1 MENEKQTNLETNSA
15 EQSVAYT
22 SFSQLFRAAEAAN
35 PNLTQQQFMNAVQR
49 TTMYSY
55 YTANPYVQN
64 TRVKNI
70 SSKPKLLQKDEIVKC
85 LLSPNTSE
93 LELRQVSDAL
103 VWTAY
108 PYYKLIKTTADILTY
123 RHYIYPKYI
132 DESDAKTT
140 EFKREWQLAERINEA
155 IKPSQTAHEAAMM
168 AMKEG
173 KAFYLLRKDVDR
185 SHLKVNYCFLQQL
198 PQDWVKIVGYNN
210 VSKYSVAFNLMYFTK
225 AGTDI
230 YQYGDLFVPYMEDF
244 YQVVSPTYETKNGKV
259 KVVFSS
265 ITENAKKLSK
275 NAFGSPDIYYENGR
289 WFYWVTLPA
298 EKIWT
303 FEIDDSTRNVISP
316 LAGLM
321 LSMSQ
326 IAQYENLQLELLAN
340 PLVALL
346 HGEIETYDN
355 SQTQME
361 DQYKLSPSGR
371 QFFEALWYQM
381 MYQNNTGGIGFYAAP
396 LKNMKLEQLAEAP
409 NATNIS
415 SEGYAYIMMKSGNAL
430 LPLSTEP
437 RAGMV
442 DYSAKIES
450 QYGRCIYRTFEN
462 LMNFIY
468 ADTGL
473 KREWRFKM
481 FGNVFTEEREI
492 ESARKG
498 MTLGILLDTLKY
510 DALMGHSLLDDMAI
524 SDAINA
530 SGILDKRIPLVTS
543 YTAKQSESNLPPQ
556 SDSKLPPQ
564 AQIDEGGR
572 PSAEMGDIESEG
584 QESSFDAGD

>member
-1 MENEKQTNLETNSA
+1 MENEKNLQPNNGEKN
-15 EQSVAYT
+15 VAYT
-22 SFSQLFRAAEAAN
+22 SFSNLFRAVEAAN
-35 PNLTQQQFMNAVQR
+35 PNLTQQQFMNAVSR
-49 TTMYSY
+49 TSMYSY

-64 TRVKNI
+64 DRVKNI
-70 SSKPKLLQKDEIVKC
+70 SSKPNLITKEKIVEC
-85 LLSPNTSE
+85 LLNPNGSE
-93 LELRQVSDAL
+93 LPLRELSDAL

-108 PYYKLIKTTADILTY
+108 PYFKLIKTTADILTY
-123 RHYIYPKYI
+123 RNYIYPKFT

-140 EFKREWQLAERINEA
+140 EFKREWQLAERISES
-155 IKPSQTAHEAAMM
+155 IKPEQTAHEATMM
-168 AMKEG
+168 ALKEG

-198 PQDWVKIVGYNN
+198 PQDYVKIVGYNN
-210 VSKYSVAFNLMYFTK
+210 VSKYSVAFNMMYFDK
-225 AGTDI
+225 VGTDI

-244 YQVVSPTYETKNGKV
+244 YSVVDPTYQVGKSGKV
-259 KVVFSS
+259 KIVYSS
-265 ITENAKKLSK
+265 IAKNAKKVSP
-275 NAFGSPDIYYENGR
+275 NAIGSPEIYFENGR

-298 EKIWT
+298 TSIWT

-316 LAGLM
+316 FAGLM

-355 SQTQME
+355 SQQQME
-361 DQYKLSPSGR
+361 DAYKLSPSGR

-381 MYQNNTGGIGFYAAP
+381 MYQNNTSGIGFYAAP

-415 SEGYAYIMMKSGNAL
+415 SNGYAYVMMKSGNAL

-442 DYSAKIES
+442 AYAAKIES

-462 LMNFIY
+462 LMNFIFS
-468 ADTGL
+468 DVGL

-481 FGNVFTEEREI
+481 FGNVFSEQEELED
-492 ESARKG
+492 ARKG
-498 MTLGILLDTLKY
+498 MTLGILIDTLRY
-510 DALMGHSLLDDMAI
+510 DAILGHSILDDMSI
-524 SDAINA
+524 SDAISA
-530 SGILDKRIPLVTS
+530 SGVLNKRVPLVTS
-543 YTAKQSESNLPPQ
+543 YTAKQSE
-556 SDSKLPPQ
+556 SKLPPQ

-572 PSAEMGDIESEG
+572 PKAEMGNIESVGE
-584 QESSFDAGD
+584 EESFDAGE

>member
-1 MENEKQTNLETNSA
+1 MENEKTTNLETNSA
-15 EQSVAYT
+15 DRSVAYS
-22 SFSQLFRAAEAAN
+22 SFSKLFRAVEASN
-35 PNLTQQQFMNAVQR
+35 PNLTQQQFMNAVSR

-55 YTANPYVQN
+55 YTANPFVQN
-64 TRVKNI
+64 DRVKNI
-70 SSKPKLLQKDEIVKC
+70 SSKPDLISKDEIVKC
-85 LLSPNTSE
+85 LLSPNNSE
-93 LELRQVSDAL
+93 RELRQLSDAL

-108 PYYKLIKTTADILTY
+108 PYFKLIKTTADILTY

-155 IKPSQTAHEAAMM
+155 MKPSQIAHEATMM
-168 AMKEG
+168 AMREG
-173 KAFYLLRKDVDR
+173 KAFYLLRRDIDR

-210 VSKYSVAFNLMYFTK
+210 ISKYSVAFNLMYFTK

-230 YQYGDLFVPYMEDF
+230 YQYGDLFEPYMEDF
-244 YQVVSPTYETKNGKV
+244 YQVVNPTYETTKRGKT

-265 ITENAKKLSK
+265 IANNAKKLKK

-298 EKIWT
+298 DKIWT
-303 FEIDDSTRNVISP
+303 FEIDDSSRNVISP

-381 MYQNNTGGIGFYAAP
+381 MALNNTGGIGFYAAP

-415 SEGYAYIMMKSGNAL
+415 SEGYSYIMMKSGNGL

-442 DYSAKIES
+442 EYSSKIES

-468 ADTGL
+468 QDAGL
-473 KREWRFKM
+473 KREWRFHM
-481 FGNVFTEEREI
+481 FGNIFTEERDKET
-492 ESARKG
+492 ARKG

-510 DALMGHSLLDDMAI
+510 DALNGHSLLDDMAI

-530 SGILDKRIPLVTS
+530 SGILNKRIPLVTS
-543 YTAKQSESNLPPQ
+543 YTAKQTDSN
-556 SDSKLPPQ
+556 LPPQ

>member
-1 MENEKQTNLETNSA
+1 MENEKKLQPNNGEKN
-15 EQSVAYT
+15 VAYT
-22 SFSQLFRAAEAAN
+22 SFSNLFRAVEAAN
-35 PNLTQQQFMNAVQR
+35 PNLTQQQFMNAVSR
-49 TTMYSY
+49 TSMYSY

-64 TRVKNI
+64 DRVKNI
-70 SSKPKLLQKDEIVKC
+70 SSKPNLITKEKIVEC
-85 LLSPNTSE
+85 LLNPNGSE
-93 LELRQVSDAL
+93 LPLRELSDAL

-108 PYYKLIKTTADILTY
+108 PYFKLIKTTADILTY
-123 RHYIYPKYI
+123 RNYIYPKFT

-140 EFKREWQLAERINEA
+140 EFKREWQLAERISESINPE
-155 IKPSQTAHEAAMM
+155 QTAHEATMM
-168 AMKEG
+168 ALKEG

-198 PQDWVKIVGYNN
+198 PQDYVKIVGYNN
-210 VSKYSVAFNLMYFTK
+210 ISKYSVAFNMMYFDK
-225 AGTDI
+225 VGTDI

-244 YQVVSPTYETKNGKV
+244 YSVVDPTYQVGKSGKV
-259 KVVFSS
+259 KIVYSS
-265 ITENAKKLSK
+265 IAKNAKKVSP
-275 NAFGSPDIYYENGR
+275 NAIGSPEIYFENGR

-298 EKIWT
+298 TSIWT

-316 LAGLM
+316 FAGLM

-355 SQTQME
+355 SQQQME
-361 DQYKLSPSGR
+361 DAYKLSPSGR

-381 MYQNNTGGIGFYAAP
+381 MYQNNTSGIGFYAAP

-415 SEGYAYIMMKSGNAL
+415 SNGYAYVMMKSGNAL

-442 DYSAKIES
+442 AYAAKIES

-462 LMNFIY
+462 LMNFIFS
-468 ADTGL
+468 DVGL

-481 FGNVFTEEREI
+481 FGNVFSEQEELED
-492 ESARKG
+492 ARKG
-498 MTLGILLDTLKY
+498 MTLGILIDTLRY
-510 DALMGHSLLDDMAI
+510 DAILGHSILDDMSI
-524 SDAINA
+524 SDAISA
-530 SGILDKRIPLVTS
+530 SGVLNKRVPLVTS
-543 YTAKQSESNLPPQ
+543 YTAKQSE
-556 SDSKLPPQ
+556 SKLPPQ

-572 PSAEMGDIESEG
+572 PKAKIGNIESVGE
-584 QESSFDAGD
+584 EESFDAGE

>member
-1 MENEKQTNLETNSA
+1 MENEKKLQPNNGEKN
-15 EQSVAYT
+15 VAYT
-22 SFSQLFRAAEAAN
+22 SFSNLFRAVEAAN
-35 PNLTQQQFMNAVQR
+35 PNLTQQQFMNAVSR
-49 TTMYSY
+49 TSMYSY

-64 TRVKNI
+64 DRVKNI
-70 SSKPKLLQKDEIVKC
+70 SSKPNLISKEKIVEC
-85 LLSPNTSE
+85 LLNPNGSE
-93 LELRQVSDAL
+93 LPLRELSDAL

-108 PYYKLIKTTADILTY
+108 PYFKLIKTTADILTY
-123 RHYIYPKYI
+123 RNYIYPKFT

-140 EFKREWQLAERINEA
+140 EFKREWQLAERISES
-155 IKPSQTAHEAAMM
+155 IKPEQTAHEATMM
-168 AMKEG
+168 ALKEG

-198 PQDWVKIVGYNN
+198 PQDYVKIVGYNN
-210 VSKYSVAFNLMYFTK
+210 VSKYSVAFNMMYFDK
-225 AGTDI
+225 VGTDI

-244 YQVVSPTYETKNGKV
+244 YSVVDPTYQVGKSGKV
-259 KVVFSS
+259 KIVYSS
-265 ITENAKKLSK
+265 IAKNAKKVSP
-275 NAFGSPDIYYENGR
+275 NAIGSPEIYFENGR

-298 EKIWT
+298 TSIWT

-316 LAGLM
+316 FAGLM

-355 SQTQME
+355 SQQQME
-361 DQYKLSPSGR
+361 DAYKLSPSGR

-381 MYQNNTGGIGFYAAP
+381 MYQNNTSGIGFYAAP

-415 SEGYAYIMMKSGNAL
+415 SNGYAYVMMKSGNAL

-442 DYSAKIES
+442 AYAAKIES

-462 LMNFIY
+462 LMNFIFS
-468 ADTGL
+468 DVGL

-481 FGNVFTEEREI
+481 FGNVFSEQEELED
-492 ESARKG
+492 ARKG
-498 MTLGILLDTLKY
+498 MTLGILIDTLRY
-510 DALMGHSLLDDMAI
+510 DAILGHSILDDMSI
-524 SDAINA
+524 SDAISA
-530 SGILDKRIPLVTS
+530 SGVLNKRVPLVTS
-543 YTAKQSESNLPPQ
+543 YTAKQSE
-556 SDSKLPPQ
+556 SKLPPQ

-572 PSAEMGDIESEG
+572 PKAKIGNIESVGE
-584 QESSFDAGD
+584 EESFDAGE

>member
-1 MENEKQTNLETNSA
+1 MENEKNLQPNNGEKN
-15 EQSVAYT
+15 VAYT
-22 SFSQLFRAAEAAN
+22 SFSNLFRAVEAAN
-35 PNLTQQQFMNAVQR
+35 PNLTQQQFMNAVSR
-49 TTMYSY
+49 TSMYSY

-64 TRVKNI
+64 DRVKNI
-70 SSKPKLLQKDEIVKC
+70 SSKPNLISKEKIVEC
-85 LLSPNTSE
+85 LLNPNGSE
-93 LELRQVSDAL
+93 LPLRELSDAL

-108 PYYKLIKTTADILTY
+108 PYFKLIKTTADILTY
-123 RHYIYPKYI
+123 RNYIYPKFT

-140 EFKREWQLAERINEA
+140 EFKREWQLAERISES
-155 IKPSQTAHEAAMM
+155 IKPEQTAHEATMM
-168 AMKEG
+168 ALKEG

-198 PQDWVKIVGYNN
+198 PQDYVKIVGYNN
-210 VSKYSVAFNLMYFTK
+210 VSKYSVAFNMMYFDK
-225 AGTDI
+225 VGTDI

-244 YQVVSPTYETKNGKV
+244 YSVVDPTYQVGKSGKV
-259 KVVFSS
+259 KIVYSS
-265 ITENAKKLSK
+265 IAKNAKKVSH
-275 NAFGSPDIYYENGR
+275 NAIGSPDIYSENGR

-298 EKIWT
+298 TSIWT

-316 LAGLM
+316 FAGLM

-355 SQTQME
+355 SQQQME
-361 DQYKLSPSGR
+361 DAYKLSPSGR

-381 MYQNNTGGIGFYAAP
+381 MYQNNTSGIGFYAAP

-415 SEGYAYIMMKSGNAL
+415 SNGYAYVMMKSGNAL

-442 DYSAKIES
+442 AYAAKIES

-462 LMNFIY
+462 LMNFIFS
-468 ADTGL
+468 DVGL

-481 FGNVFTEEREI
+481 FGNVFSEQDELED
-492 ESARKG
+492 ARKG
-498 MTLGILLDTLKY
+498 MTLGILIDTLRY
-510 DALMGHSLLDDMAI
+510 DAILGHSILDDMSI
-524 SDAINA
+524 SDAISA
-530 SGILDKRIPLVTS
+530 SGVLNKRVPLVTS
-543 YTAKQSESNLPPQ
+543 YTAKQSE
-556 SDSKLPPQ
+556 SKLPPQ

-572 PSAEMGDIESEG
+572 PKAEMGNIESVGE
-584 QESSFDAGD
+584 EESFDAGE

>member
-1 MENEKQTNLETNSA
+1 MENETKNLQQNSG
-15 EQSVAYT
+15 ENSVAYT
-22 SFSQLFRAAEAAN
+22 SFSRLFRAAEAAN
-35 PNLTQQQFMNAVQR
+35 PNITHQQFMNAISR
-49 TTMYSY
+49 TSMYSY

-64 TRVKNI
+64 TRVKDV
-70 SSKPKLLQKDEIVKC
+70 SSKPNLIGKDEIVKC
-85 LLSPNTSE
+85 LLNPNNSE
-93 LELRQVSDAL
+93 KPLREVSDAL

-108 PYYKLIKTTADILTY
+108 PYFKLIKTTADILTY
-123 RHYIYPKYI
+123 RHYTYPKNI
-132 DESDAKTT
+132 DSSDAKTT
-140 EFKREWQLAERINEA
+140 DFIREWQLAEKITDA
-155 IKPSQTAHEAAMM
+155 MKPEQTAHEAAMM
-168 AMKEG
+168 ALKEG

-198 PQDWVKIVGYNN
+198 PQDWIKIVGYNN
-210 VSKYSVAFNLMYFTK
+210 ITKYSVAFNLMYFTK

-244 YQVVSPTYETKNGKV
+244 YSVIDPTYVPSKGGKV
-259 KVVFSS
+259 KVVFSE
-265 ITENAKKLSK
+265 IAKNAKKLRK
-275 NAFGSPDIYYENGR
+275 NAIGEPEIYFENGR

-298 EKIWT
+298 TAVWT

-316 LAGLM
+316 FAGLM

-326 IAQYENLQLELLAN
+326 ISQYENLQLELLAN

-355 SQTQME
+355 SQMQME
-361 DQYKLSPSGR
+361 DAYKLSPSGR
-371 QFFEALWYQM
+371 DFFEALWYQM
-381 MYQNNTGGIGFYAAP
+381 MYQNNTSGIGFYAAP

-415 SEGYAYIMMKSGNAL
+415 SEGYAYVMMKAGNGL

-442 DYSAKIES
+442 AYAAKIES

-468 ADTGL
+468 VDTGL
-473 KREWRFKM
+473 KRDWRFKM
-481 FGNVFTEEREI
+481 FGNIFSERE
-492 ESARKG
+492 ELEDARKG
-498 MTLGILLDTLKY
+498 MTLGLLVDTLRY
-510 DALMGHSLLDDMAI
+510 DAILGHSLIDDIAI
-524 SDAINA
+524 SDAISA
-530 SGILDKRIPLVTS
+530 SGVLDRRIPLVTS

-556 SDSKLPPQ
+556 
-564 AQIDEGGR
+564 AQVETGGR
-572 PSAEMGDIESEG
+572 PSAEMGDIQSVGEE
-584 QESSFDAGD
+584 ESFDSGE

>member
-1 MENEKQTNLETNSA
+1 MENEKTTNLETNSA
-15 EQSVAYT
+15 DRSVAYS
-22 SFSQLFRAAEAAN
+22 SFSKLFRAVEASN
-35 PNLTQQQFMNAVQR
+35 PNLTQQQFMNAVSR

-55 YTANPYVQN
+55 YTANPFVQN
-64 TRVKNI
+64 DRVKNI
-70 SSKPKLLQKDEIVKC
+70 SSKPDLISKDEIVKC
-85 LLSPNTSE
+85 LLSPNNSE
-93 LELRQVSDAL
+93 RELRQLSDAL

-108 PYYKLIKTTADILTY
+108 PYFKLIKTTADILTY

-155 IKPSQTAHEAAMM
+155 MKPSQIAHEATMM
-168 AMKEG
+168 AMREG
-173 KAFYLLRKDVDR
+173 KAFYLLRRDIDR

-210 VSKYSVAFNLMYFTK
+210 ISKYSVAFNLMYFTK

-230 YQYGDLFVPYMEDF
+230 YQYGDLFEPYMEDF
-244 YQVVSPTYETKNGKV
+244 YQVVNPTYETTKRGKT

-265 ITENAKKLSK
+265 IANNAKKLKK

-298 EKIWT
+298 DKIWT
-303 FEIDDSTRNVISP
+303 FEIDDSSRNVISP

-381 MYQNNTGGIGFYAAP
+381 MALNNTGGIGFYAAP

-415 SEGYAYIMMKSGNAL
+415 SEGYSYIMMKSGNGL

-442 DYSAKIES
+442 EYSSKIES
-450 QYGRCIYRTFEN
+450 QYGCCIYRTFEN

-468 ADTGL
+468 QDAGL
-473 KREWRFKM
+473 KREWRFHM
-481 FGNVFTEEREI
+481 FGNIFTEERDKET
-492 ESARKG
+492 ARKG

-510 DALMGHSLLDDMAI
+510 DALNGHSLLDDMAI

-530 SGILDKRIPLVTS
+530 SGILNKRIPLVTS
-543 YTAKQSESNLPPQ
+543 YTAKQTDSN
-556 SDSKLPPQ
+556 LPPQ

>member
-1 MENEKQTNLETNSA
+1 MENETKTLQPNNGG
-15 EQSVAYT
+15 QNVAYE
-22 SFSQLFRAAEAAN
+22 SFSMLFRAAEAAN
-35 PNLTQQQFMNAVQR
+35 PNITRQQFMNAVQR
-49 TTMYSY
+49 TQMYSY
-55 YTANPYVQN
+55 YTANPYTQN
-64 TRVKNI
+64 TRVKGI
-70 SSKPKLLQKDEIVKC
+70 SSKPNLLDKNKIVEC

-93 LELRQVSDAL
+93 RPLREVSDAL

-108 PYYKLIKTTADILTY
+108 PYFKLIKTTADILTY
-123 RHYIYPKYI
+123 RHYTYPKGI
-132 DESDAKTT
+132 DESDAKTQD
-140 EFKREWQLAERINEA
+140 FIREWQLAEKITDA
-155 IKPSQTAHEAAMM
+155 IKPEQSAHEATMM
-168 AMKEG
+168 SLREG

-210 VSKYSVAFNLMYFTK
+210 VTKYSVAFNLMYFTK

-230 YQYGDLFVPYMEDF
+230 YQYGDTFVPYMDDF
-244 YQVVSPTYETKNGKV
+244 FSVIDPTYDPSKGGKV
-259 KVVFSS
+259 KVVLSAVAK
-265 ITENAKKLSK
+265 NAKKLRK
-275 NAFGSPDIYYENGR
+275 NAIGNPDVYFENGR

-298 EKIWT
+298 TAVWT
-303 FEIDDSTRNVISP
+303 FEIDDSSRNVISP

-326 IAQYENLQLELLAN
+326 ISQYENLQLELLAN

-355 SQTQME
+355 SQQQME

-371 QFFEALWYQM
+371 DFFEALWYQM

-415 SEGYAYIMMKSGNAL
+415 SEGYAYVMMKAGNGL

-442 DYSAKIES
+442 AYAAKIES

-462 LMNFIY
+462 LMNYIF
-468 ADTGL
+468 ADVGL
-473 KREWRFKM
+473 KRDWRFKM
-481 FGNVFTEEREI
+481 FGNIFSERE
-492 ESARKG
+492 ELEDARKG
-498 MTLGILLDTLKY
+498 MTLGILIDALRY
-510 DALMGHSLLDDMAI
+510 DAILGHSLIDDIAI
-524 SDAINA
+524 SNAVVA
-530 SGILDKRIPLVTS
+530 SGVLNKRIPLVSS
-543 YTAKQSESNLPPQ
+543 YSMKQGDNGG
-556 SDSKLPPQ
+556 LPPQ
-564 AQIDEGGR
+564 AQVDTGGR
-572 PSAEMGDIESEG
+572 PSAEMGNIESVGE
-584 QESSFDAGD
+584 EESFDSGE

>member
-1 MENEKQTNLETNSA
+1 MENEKNLQPNNGEKN
-15 EQSVAYT
+15 VAYT
-22 SFSQLFRAAEAAN
+22 SFSNLFRAVEAAN
-35 PNLTQQQFMNAVQR
+35 PNLTQQQFMNAVSR
-49 TTMYSY
+49 TSMYSY

-64 TRVKNI
+64 DRVKNI
-70 SSKPKLLQKDEIVKC
+70 SSKPNLISKEKIVEC
-85 LLSPNTSE
+85 LLNPNGSE
-93 LELRQVSDAL
+93 LPLRELSDAL

-108 PYYKLIKTTADILTY
+108 PYFKLIKTTADILTY
-123 RHYIYPKYI
+123 RNYIYPKFT

-140 EFKREWQLAERINEA
+140 EFKREWQLAERISES
-155 IKPSQTAHEAAMM
+155 IKPEQTAHEATMM
-168 AMKEG
+168 ALKEG

-198 PQDWVKIVGYNN
+198 PQDYVKIVGYNN
-210 VSKYSVAFNLMYFTK
+210 VSKYSVAFNMMYFDK
-225 AGTDI
+225 VGTDI

-244 YQVVSPTYETKNGKV
+244 YSVVDPTYQVGKSGKV
-259 KVVFSS
+259 KIVYSS
-265 ITENAKKLSK
+265 IAKNAKKVSP
-275 NAFGSPDIYYENGR
+275 NAIGSPEIYFENGR

-298 EKIWT
+298 TAIWT

-316 LAGLM
+316 FAGLM

-355 SQTQME
+355 SQQQME
-361 DQYKLSPSGR
+361 DAYKLSPSGR

-381 MYQNNTGGIGFYAAP
+381 MYQNNTSGIGFYAAP

-415 SEGYAYIMMKSGNAL
+415 SNGYAYVMMKSGNAL

-442 DYSAKIES
+442 AYAAKIES

-462 LMNFIY
+462 LMNFIFS
-468 ADTGL
+468 DVGL

-481 FGNVFTEEREI
+481 FGNVFSEQEELED
-492 ESARKG
+492 ARKG
-498 MTLGILLDTLKY
+498 MTLGILIDTLRY
-510 DALMGHSLLDDMAI
+510 DAILGHSILDDMSI
-524 SDAINA
+524 SDAISA
-530 SGILDKRIPLVTS
+530 SGVLNKRVPLVTS
-543 YTAKQSESNLPPQ
+543 YTAKQSE
-556 SDSKLPPQ
+556 SKLPPQ

-572 PSAEMGDIESEG
+572 PKAKMGNIESVGE
-584 QESSFDAGD
+584 EESFDAGE

>member
-1 MENEKQTNLETNSA
+1 MENEKTINLESNS
-15 EQSVAYT
+15 EEKSVAYT

-35 PNLTQQQFMNAVQR
+35 PNLTHQQFMNAVSK
-49 TTMYSY
+49 TAMYSY
-55 YTANPYVQN
+55 YTANPYTQN
-64 TRVKNI
+64 DRVKNI
-70 SSKPKLLQKDEIVKC
+70 SSRPNLITKDKIVEC

-93 LELRQVSDAL
+93 LPLRELSDGL

-168 AMKEG
+168 ALKEG

-198 PQDWVKIVGYNN
+198 PQDWVKIVGFNN
-210 VSKYSVAFNLMYFTK
+210 VSKYSVAFNLMYFEK

-244 YQVVSPTYETKNGKV
+244 YSVVNPTYEETRSGKV
-259 KVVFSS
+259 KFVYSS
-265 ITENAKKLSK
+265 IAKNAKKMSK
-275 NAFGSPDIYYENGR
+275 NAYGSPEIYYENGR

-298 EKIWT
+298 DKIWT

-316 LAGLM
+316 FAGLM

-340 PLVALL
+340 PLVAVL

-361 DQYKLSPSGR
+361 DSYKLSPSGR

-381 MYQNNTGGIGFYAAP
+381 MYQNNTSGIGFYAAP
-396 LKNMKLEQLAEAP
+396 LKNMKLEQLGESP

-415 SEGYAYIMMKSGNAL
+415 SESYSYIMMKSGNAL

-442 DYSAKIES
+442 DYSARIES

-468 ADTGL
+468 QDTGL
-473 KREWRFKM
+473 KRDWRFHM
-481 FGNVFTEEREI
+481 FGNVFTEEKELDN
-492 ESARKG
+492 ARKG

-510 DALMGHSLLDDMAI
+510 DALLGHSLLDDMAI

-530 SGILDKRIPLVTS
+530 SGILNKRIPLVTS
-543 YTAKQSESNLPPQ
+543 YTAKQAESG
-556 SDSKLPPQ
+556 LPPQ

>member
-1 MENEKQTNLETNSA
+1 MENEKATSLETNSA
-15 EQSVAYT
+15 EKSVAYT

-35 PNLTQQQFMNAVQR
+35 PNLTQQQFMNAVSK

-55 YTANPYVQN
+55 YTANPFVQN

-70 SSKPKLLQKDEIVKC
+70 SSKPNLIQKDEIVKC

-93 LELRQVSDAL
+93 RELRQLSEAL

-108 PYYKLIKTTADILTY
+108 PYFKLVKTTADILTY
-123 RHYIYPKYI
+123 RHYIHPKYI
-132 DESDAKTT
+132 DESDAKTS

-155 IKPSQTAHEAAMM
+155 IKPSQTAHEATMM
-168 AMKEG
+168 ALKEG
-173 KAFYLLRKDVDR
+173 KAFYLLRKDIDR

-198 PQDWVKIVGYNN
+198 PQDYVKIVGFNN
-210 VSKYSVAFNLMYFTK
+210 VSKYTVAFNMMYFTK

-230 YQYGDLFVPYMEDF
+230 NQYGDLFDPYLEDF
-244 YQVVSPTYETKNGKV
+244 YSVVNPTYISQKNGKTKIV
-259 KVVFSS
+259 YSS
-265 ITENAKKLSK
+265 ITEKAKSLKK
-275 NAFGSPDIYYENGR
+275 NAFGMPEVYAENGR
-289 WFYWVTLPA
+289 WFYWVNLPVD
-298 EKIWT
+298 KVWT

-316 LAGLM
+316 FAGLM

-340 PLVALL
+340 PLVAVL

-361 DQYKLSPSGR
+361 DSYKLSPSGR

-381 MYQNNTGGIGFYAAP
+381 MAMNNTGGIGFYAAP
-396 LKNMKLEQLAEAP
+396 LKNMKLEQLGESP

-415 SEGYAYIMMKSGNAL
+415 SESYSYIMMKSGNGL

-450 QYGRCIYRTFEN
+450 QYGRCVYRTFEN

-468 ADTGL
+468 QDTGL
-473 KREWRFKM
+473 KREWRFRM
-481 FGNVFTEEREI
+481 FGDIFTDAKELEN
-492 ESARKG
+492 ARKG
-498 MTLGILLDTLKY
+498 MTLGILIDTLKY
-510 DALMGHSLLDDMAI
+510 DALIGHSLLDDMAI
-524 SDAINA
+524 SDAISA
-530 SGILDKRIPLVTS
+530 SGILNKRIPLVTS
-543 YTAKQSESNLPPQ
+543 YTAKQAE
-556 SDSKLPPQ
+556 SKLPPQ
-564 AQIDEGGR
+564 AQINDGGR
-572 PSAEMGDIESEG
+572 PAAEMGDIETEG
-584 QESSFDAGD
+584 QESSLDAGD

>member
-1 MENEKQTNLETNSA
+1 MENEKNLQPNNGKKD
-15 EQSVAYT
+15 VAYT
-22 SFSQLFRAAEAAN
+22 SFSELFRAVEAAN
-35 PNLTQQQFMNAVQR
+35 PNLTQQQFMNAVSR
-49 TTMYSY
+49 TSMYSY

-64 TRVKNI
+64 DRVKNI
-70 SSKPKLLQKDEIVKC
+70 SSKPNLISKEKIVEC
-85 LLSPNTSE
+85 LLNPNGSE
-93 LELRQVSDAL
+93 LPLRELSDAL

-108 PYYKLIKTTADILTY
+108 PYFKLIKTTADILTY
-123 RHYIYPKYI
+123 RNYIYPKFT

-140 EFKREWQLAERINEA
+140 EFKREWQLAERISES
-155 IKPSQTAHEAAMM
+155 IKPEQTAHEATMM
-168 AMKEG
+168 ALKEG

-198 PQDWVKIVGYNN
+198 PQDYVKIVGYNN
-210 VSKYSVAFNLMYFTK
+210 VSKYSVAFNMMYFDK
-225 AGTDI
+225 VGTDI

-244 YQVVSPTYETKNGKV
+244 YSVVDPTYQVGKSGKV
-259 KVVFSS
+259 KIVYSS
-265 ITENAKKLSK
+265 IAKNAKKVSP
-275 NAFGSPDIYYENGR
+275 NAIGSPEIYFENGR

-298 EKIWT
+298 TSIWT

-316 LAGLM
+316 FAGLM

-346 HGEIETYDN
+346 HGEIETYDS
-355 SQTQME
+355 SQQQME
-361 DQYKLSPSGR
+361 DAYKLSPSGR

-381 MYQNNTGGIGFYAAP
+381 MYQNNTSGIGFYAAP

-415 SEGYAYIMMKSGNAL
+415 SNGYAYVMMKSGNAL

-442 DYSAKIES
+442 AYSAKIES

-462 LMNFIY
+462 LMNFIFS
-468 ADTGL
+468 DVGL

-481 FGNVFTEEREI
+481 FGNVFSEKDELED
-492 ESARKG
+492 ARKG
-498 MTLGILLDTLKY
+498 MTLGILIDTLRY
-510 DALMGHSLLDDMAI
+510 DAILGHSILDDMSI
-524 SDAINA
+524 SDAISA
-530 SGILDKRIPLVTS
+530 SGVLNKRVPLVTS
-543 YTAKQSESNLPPQ
+543 YTAKQSE
-556 SDSKLPPQ
+556 SKLPPQ

-572 PSAEMGDIESEG
+572 PKAEMGNIESVGE
-584 QESSFDAGD
+584 EESFDAGE

>member
-1 MENEKQTNLETNSA
+1 MENEKNLQPNNGEKN
-15 EQSVAYT
+15 VAYT
-22 SFSQLFRAAEAAN
+22 SFSNLFRAVEAAN
-35 PNLTQQQFMNAVQR
+35 PNLTQQQFMNAVSR
-49 TTMYSY
+49 TSMYSY

-64 TRVKNI
+64 DRVKNI
-70 SSKPKLLQKDEIVKC
+70 SSKPNLISKEKIVEC
-85 LLSPNTSE
+85 LLNPNGSE
-93 LELRQVSDAL
+93 LPLRELSDAL

-108 PYYKLIKTTADILTY
+108 PYFKLIKTTADILTY
-123 RHYIYPKYI
+123 RNYIYPKFT

-140 EFKREWQLAERINEA
+140 EFKREWQLAERISES
-155 IKPSQTAHEAAMM
+155 IKPEQTAHEATMM
-168 AMKEG
+168 ALKEG

-198 PQDWVKIVGYNN
+198 PQDYVKIVGYNN
-210 VSKYSVAFNLMYFTK
+210 VSKYSVAFNMMYFDK
-225 AGTDI
+225 VGTDI

-244 YQVVSPTYETKNGKV
+244 YSVVDPTYQVGKSGKV
-259 KVVFSS
+259 KIVYSS
-265 ITENAKKLSK
+265 IAKNAKKVSP
-275 NAFGSPDIYYENGR
+275 NAIGSPEIYFENGR

-298 EKIWT
+298 TSIWT

-316 LAGLM
+316 FAGLM

-355 SQTQME
+355 SQQQME
-361 DQYKLSPSGR
+361 DAYKLSPSGR

-381 MYQNNTGGIGFYAAP
+381 MYQNNTSGIGFYAAP

-415 SEGYAYIMMKSGNAL
+415 SNGYAYVMMKSGNAL

-442 DYSAKIES
+442 AYAAKIES

-462 LMNFIY
+462 LMNFIFS
-468 ADTGL
+468 DVGL

-481 FGNVFTEEREI
+481 FGNVFSEQEELED
-492 ESARKG
+492 ARKG
-498 MTLGILLDTLKY
+498 MTLGILIDTLRY
-510 DALMGHSLLDDMAI
+510 DAILGHSILDDMSI
-524 SDAINA
+524 SDAISA
-530 SGILDKRIPLVTS
+530 SGVLNKRVPLVTS
-543 YTAKQSESNLPPQ
+543 YTAKQSE
-556 SDSKLPPQ
+556 SKLPPQ

-572 PSAEMGDIESEG
+572 PKAKIGNIESVGE
-584 QESSFDAGD
+584 EESFDAGE

>member
-1 MENEKQTNLETNSA
+1 MENETNNLKPNKA
-15 EQSVAYT
+15 EKSVAYT
-22 SFSQLFRAAEAAN
+22 SFSKLFRAAEAAN
-35 PNLTQQQFMNAVQR
+35 PNLTQQQFMNAVSR
-49 TTMYSY
+49 TTMFSY

-70 SSKPKLLQKDEIVKC
+70 SSKPNLLSKDEIVKC

-93 LELRQVSDAL
+93 KELRQLSDAL

-108 PYYKLIKTTADILTY
+108 PFFKLIKTSADILTY

-155 IKPSQTAHEAAMM
+155 IKPTQTAHEAAMM
-168 AMKEG
+168 ALKEG
-173 KAFYLLRKDVDR
+173 KAFYLLRKDIDR

-198 PQDWVKIVGYNN
+198 PQDWVKIVGFNN

-230 YQYGDLFVPYMEDF
+230 YQYGDIFVPYMDDF
-244 YQVVSPTYETKNGKV
+244 YSVVDPTYETTKGGKV
-259 KVVFSS
+259 KVVLSS
-265 ITENAKKLSK
+265 IAQNAKKISA
-275 NAFGSPDIYYENGR
+275 NAIGNPDIYFENGR

-298 EKIWT
+298 EKVWT

-361 DQYKLSPSGR
+361 DQYKLSPSGI
-371 QFFEALWYQM
+371 QFFESLWYQM

-450 QYGRCIYRTFEN
+450 QFGRCIYSTFEN
-462 LMNFIY
+462 LMNYIY
-468 ADTGL
+468 QDTGL
-473 KREWRFKM
+473 KRDWRFRM
-481 FGNVFTEEREI
+481 FGNVFTEEREL
-492 ESARKG
+492 ENARKG

-530 SGILDKRIPLVTS
+530 SGILNKRIPLVTS
-543 YTAKQSESNLPPQ
+543 YTAKQSES
-556 SDSKLPPQ
+556 KLPPQ

-572 PSAEMGDIESEG
+572 PKAEIGDFETEG
-584 QESSFDAGD
+584 QESSLDSGD

>member
-1 MENEKQTNLETNSA
+1 MENEKTTNLETNSA
-15 EQSVAYT
+15 DRSVAYS
-22 SFSQLFRAAEAAN
+22 SFSKLFRAVEASN
-35 PNLTQQQFMNAVQR
+35 PNLTQQQFMNAVSR

-55 YTANPYVQN
+55 YTANPFVQN
-64 TRVKNI
+64 DRVKNI
-70 SSKPKLLQKDEIVKC
+70 SSKPDLISKDEIVKC
-85 LLSPNTSE
+85 LLSPNNSE
-93 LELRQVSDAL
+93 RELRQLSDAL

-108 PYYKLIKTTADILTY
+108 PYFKLIKTTADILTY

-155 IKPSQTAHEAAMM
+155 MKPSQIAHEATMM
-168 AMKEG
+168 AMREG
-173 KAFYLLRKDVDR
+173 KAFYLLRRDIDR

-210 VSKYSVAFNLMYFTK
+210 ISKYSVAFNLMYFTK

-230 YQYGDLFVPYMEDF
+230 YQYGDLFEPYMEDF
-244 YQVVSPTYETKNGKV
+244 YQVVNPTYETTKRGKT

-265 ITENAKKLSK
+265 IANNAKKLKK

-298 EKIWT
+298 DKIWT
-303 FEIDDSTRNVISP
+303 FEIDDSSRNVISP

-381 MYQNNTGGIGFYAAP
+381 MALNNTGGIGFYAAP

-415 SEGYAYIMMKSGNAL
+415 SEGYSYIMMKSGNGL

-442 DYSAKIES
+442 EYSSKIES

-468 ADTGL
+468 QDAGL
-473 KREWRFKM
+473 KREWRFRM
-481 FGNVFTEEREI
+481 FGNIFTEERDKET
-492 ESARKG
+492 ARKG

-510 DALMGHSLLDDMAI
+510 DALNGHSLLDDMAI

-530 SGILDKRIPLVTS
+530 SGILNKRIPLVTS
-543 YTAKQSESNLPPQ
+543 YTAKQTDSN
-556 SDSKLPPQ
+556 LPPQ

>member
-1 MENEKQTNLETNSA
+1 MENETKTQQQNNA
-15 EQSVAYT
+15 EQNVAYQ
-22 SFSQLFRAAEAAN
+22 SFSKLFRAAEAAN
-35 PNLTQQQFMNAVQR
+35 PNITQQQFMNAVSR

-64 TRVKNI
+64 TRVKNV
-70 SSKPKLLQKDEIVKC
+70 SSKPHLLEKDKIVDA

-93 LELRQVSDAL
+93 RPLRELSDAL

-108 PYYKLIKTTADILTY
+108 PYFKLIKTTADILTY
-123 RHYIYPKYI
+123 RHYTYPKNI
-132 DESDAKTT
+132 DEADAKTKD
-140 EFKREWQLAERINEA
+140 FIREWQLAEKITDA
-155 IKPSQTAHEAAMM
+155 IKPEQTAHEAAMM
-168 AMKEG
+168 SLREG
-173 KAFYLLRKDVDR
+173 KAFYLLRKDIDR

-244 YQVVSPTYETKNGKV
+244 WSVVDPTYVPTQSGKT
-259 KVVFSS
+259 KVVFSKVA
-265 ITENAKKLSK
+265 ENAKKLKK

-298 EKIWT
+298 TDIWT
-303 FEIDDSTRNVISP
+303 FEIDDSSRNVISP

-326 IAQYENLQLELLAN
+326 ISQYENLQLELLAN

-355 SQTQME
+355 SQSQME
-361 DQYKLSPSGR
+361 DSYKLSPSGVE
-371 QFFEALWYQM
+371 FFKALWYQM
-381 MYQNNTGGIGFYAAP
+381 MAMNNTGGIGFYAAP

-415 SEGYAYIMMKSGNAL
+415 SEGYAYIMMKSGNGL

-442 DYSAKIES
+442 DYSSKIES

-468 ADTGL
+468 SDVGL
-473 KREWRFKM
+473 KRDWRFIM
-481 FGNVFTEEREI
+481 FGNIFTERQELED
-492 ESARKG
+492 ARKG
-498 MTLGILLDTLKY
+498 MTLGILLDTLRY
-510 DALMGHSLLDDMAI
+510 DAILGHSLIDDIAI
-524 SDAINA
+524 SNAVVA
-530 SGILDKRIPLVTS
+530 SGVLDKRIPLVSS
-543 YTAKQSESNLPPQ
+543 YSMKQGDNGG
-556 SDSKLPPQ
+556 LPPQ
-564 AQIDEGGR
+564 AQVDTGGR
-572 PSAEMGDIESEG
+572 PSAEMGDIDSEG
-584 QESSFDAGD
+584 EEESFDSGE

>member
-1 MENEKQTNLETNSA
+1 MENEKNLQPNNGEKN
-15 EQSVAYT
+15 VAYT
-22 SFSQLFRAAEAAN
+22 SFSNLFRAVEAAN
-35 PNLTQQQFMNAVQR
+35 PNLTQQQFMNAVSR
-49 TTMYSY
+49 TSMYSY

-64 TRVKNI
+64 DRVKNI
-70 SSKPKLLQKDEIVKC
+70 SSKPNLITKEKIVEC
-85 LLSPNTSE
+85 LLNPNGSE
-93 LELRQVSDAL
+93 LPLRELSDAL

-108 PYYKLIKTTADILTY
+108 PYFKLIKTTADILTY
-123 RHYIYPKYI
+123 RNYIYPKFT

-140 EFKREWQLAERINEA
+140 EFKREWQLAERISES
-155 IKPSQTAHEAAMM
+155 IKPEQTAHEATMM
-168 AMKEG
+168 ALKEG

-198 PQDWVKIVGYNN
+198 PQDYVKIVGYNN
-210 VSKYSVAFNLMYFTK
+210 VSKYSVAFNMMYFDK
-225 AGTDI
+225 VGTDI

-244 YQVVSPTYETKNGKV
+244 YSVVDPTYQVGKSGKV
-259 KVVFSS
+259 KIVYSS
-265 ITENAKKLSK
+265 IAKNAKKVSP
-275 NAFGSPDIYYENGR
+275 NAIGSPEIYFENGR

-298 EKIWT
+298 TSIWT

-316 LAGLM
+316 FAGLM

-355 SQTQME
+355 SQQQME
-361 DQYKLSPSGR
+361 DAYKLSPSGR

-381 MYQNNTGGIGFYAAP
+381 MYQNNTSGIGFYAAP

-415 SEGYAYIMMKSGNAL
+415 SNGSAYVMMKSGNAL

-442 DYSAKIES
+442 AYAAKIES

-462 LMNFIY
+462 LMNFIFS
-468 ADTGL
+468 DVGL

-481 FGNVFTEEREI
+481 FGNVFSEQDELED
-492 ESARKG
+492 ARKG
-498 MTLGILLDTLKY
+498 MTLGILIDTLRY
-510 DALMGHSLLDDMAI
+510 DAILGHSILDDMSI
-524 SDAINA
+524 SDAISA
-530 SGILDKRIPLVTS
+530 SGVLNKRVPLVTS
-543 YTAKQSESNLPPQ
+543 YTAKQSE
-556 SDSKLPPQ
+556 SKLPPQ

-572 PSAEMGDIESEG
+572 PTAKMGNIESVGE
-584 QESSFDAGD
+584 EESFDAGE

>member
-1 MENEKQTNLETNSA
+1 MENEKTTNLETNSA
-15 EQSVAYT
+15 DKSVAYS
-22 SFSQLFRAAEAAN
+22 SFSKLFRAVEASN
-35 PNLTQQQFMNAVQR
+35 PNLTQQQFMNAVSR

-55 YTANPYVQN
+55 YTANPFVQN
-64 TRVKNI
+64 DRVKNI
-70 SSKPKLLQKDEIVKC
+70 SSKPDLISKDEIVKC
-85 LLSPNTSE
+85 LLSPNNSE
-93 LELRQVSDAL
+93 RELRQLSDAL

-108 PYYKLIKTTADILTY
+108 PYLKLIKTTADILTY

-155 IKPSQTAHEAAMM
+155 MKPSQIAHEATMM
-168 AMKEG
+168 AMREG
-173 KAFYLLRKDVDR
+173 KAFYLLRRDIDR

-210 VSKYSVAFNLMYFTK
+210 ISKYSVAFNLMYFTK

-230 YQYGDLFVPYMEDF
+230 YQYGDLFEPYMEDF
-244 YQVVSPTYETKNGKV
+244 YQVVNPTYETTKRGKT

-265 ITENAKKLSK
+265 IANNAKKLRK

-298 EKIWT
+298 DKIWT
-303 FEIDDSTRNVISP
+303 FEIDDSSRNVISP

-415 SEGYAYIMMKSGNAL
+415 SEGYSYIMMKSGNGL

-442 DYSAKIES
+442 EYSSKIES

-462 LMNFIY
+462 LMNYIY
-468 ADTGL
+468 QDTGL
-473 KREWRFKM
+473 KREWRFHM
-481 FGNVFTEEREI
+481 FGNIFTEERDKET
-492 ESARKG
+492 ARKG

-510 DALMGHSLLDDMAI
+510 DALNGHSLLDDMAI

-530 SGILDKRIPLVTS
+530 SGILNKRIPLVTS
-543 YTAKQSESNLPPQ
+543 YTAKQTDSN
-556 SDSKLPPQ
+556 LPPQ

>member
-1 MENEKQTNLETNSA
+1 MENEKTTNLETNSA
-15 EQSVAYT
+15 DRSVAYS
-22 SFSQLFRAAEAAN
+22 SFSKLFRAVEASN
-35 PNLTQQQFMNAVQR
+35 PNLTQQQFMNAVSR

-55 YTANPYVQN
+55 YTANPFVQN
-64 TRVKNI
+64 DRVKNI
-70 SSKPKLLQKDEIVKC
+70 SSKPDLISKDEIVKC
-85 LLSPNTSE
+85 LLSPNNSE
-93 LELRQVSDAL
+93 RELRQLSDAL

-108 PYYKLIKTTADILTY
+108 PYFKLIKTTADILTY

-155 IKPSQTAHEAAMM
+155 MKPSQIAHEATMM
-168 AMKEG
+168 AMREG
-173 KAFYLLRKDVDR
+173 KAFYLLRRDIDR

-210 VSKYSVAFNLMYFTK
+210 ISKYSVAFNLMYFTK

-230 YQYGDLFVPYMEDF
+230 YQYGDLFDPYMEDF
-244 YQVVSPTYETKNGKV
+244 YQVVNPTYETTKRGKT

-265 ITENAKKLSK
+265 IANNAKKLKK

-298 EKIWT
+298 DKIWT
-303 FEIDDSTRNVISP
+303 FEIDDSSRNVISP

-381 MYQNNTGGIGFYAAP
+381 MALNNTGGIGFYAAP

-415 SEGYAYIMMKSGNAL
+415 SEGYSYIMMKSGNGL

-442 DYSAKIES
+442 EYSSKIES

-468 ADTGL
+468 QDAGL
-473 KREWRFKM
+473 KREWRFHM
-481 FGNVFTEEREI
+481 FGNIFTEERDKET
-492 ESARKG
+492 ARKG

-510 DALMGHSLLDDMAI
+510 DALNGHSLLDDMAI

-530 SGILDKRIPLVTS
+530 SGILNKRIPLVTS
-543 YTAKQSESNLPPQ
+543 YTAKQTDSN
-556 SDSKLPPQ
+556 LPPQ

>member
-1 MENEKQTNLETNSA
+1 MENEKTTNLETNSA
-15 EQSVAYT
+15 DRSVAYS
-22 SFSQLFRAAEAAN
+22 SFSKLFRAVEASN
-35 PNLTQQQFMNAVQR
+35 PNLTQQQFMNAVSR

-55 YTANPYVQN
+55 YTANPFVQN
-64 TRVKNI
+64 DRVKNI
-70 SSKPKLLQKDEIVKC
+70 SSKPDLISKDEIVKC
-85 LLSPNTSE
+85 LLSPNNSE
-93 LELRQVSDAL
+93 RELRQLSDAL

-108 PYYKLIKTTADILTY
+108 PYFKLIKTTADILTY

-155 IKPSQTAHEAAMM
+155 MKPSQIAHEATMM
-168 AMKEG
+168 AMREG
-173 KAFYLLRKDVDR
+173 KAFYLLRRDIDR

-210 VSKYSVAFNLMYFTK
+210 ISKYSVAFNLMYFTK

-230 YQYGDLFVPYMEDF
+230 YQYGDLFEPYMEDF
-244 YQVVSPTYETKNGKV
+244 YQVVNPTYETTKRGKT

-265 ITENAKKLSK
+265 IANHAKKLKK

-298 EKIWT
+298 DKIWT
-303 FEIDDSTRNVISP
+303 FEIDDSSRNVISP

-381 MYQNNTGGIGFYAAP
+381 MALNNTGGIGFYAAP

-415 SEGYAYIMMKSGNAL
+415 SEGYSYIMMKSGNGL

-442 DYSAKIES
+442 EYSSKIES

-468 ADTGL
+468 QDAGL
-473 KREWRFKM
+473 KREWRFRM
-481 FGNVFTEEREI
+481 FGNIFTEERDKET
-492 ESARKG
+492 ARKG

-510 DALMGHSLLDDMAI
+510 DALNGHSLLDDMAI

-530 SGILDKRIPLVTS
+530 SGILNKRIPLVTS
-543 YTAKQSESNLPPQ
+543 YTAKQTDSN
-556 SDSKLPPQ
+556 LPPQ